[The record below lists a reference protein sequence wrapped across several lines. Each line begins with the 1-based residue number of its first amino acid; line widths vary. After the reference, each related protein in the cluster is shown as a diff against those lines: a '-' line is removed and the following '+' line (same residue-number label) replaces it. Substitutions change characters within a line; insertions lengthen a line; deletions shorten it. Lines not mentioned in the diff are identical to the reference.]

1 MIKSGR
7 ALRLGRLFKGD
18 ETPLFLVPLD
28 HTVTDGPF
36 TDARGYDA
44 LLGILADNGADAIV
58 VHKGRLR
65 LLPRSVYAR
74 LAVVVHLSASTRYA
88 ADPTFKYQVAEVE
101 DCLRRGADAVS
112 VHVNVGSLTEDR
124 QLRDM
129 AGVADACDR
138 AGLPLLA
145 MLYPRGPGIKD
156 HPQLETLLHAASL
169 AVDLGADIVKLPL
182 QGPVAAMKRVVE
194 FVSDPHTGGG
204 RRSGLGPPVRHLR
217 RRRDGKRRARTSGRT
232 QHLHGGGSRGKGAR
246 GPAAPVRGRRFQSR
260 GHPAARG
267 CSRRPNGIPDQRW
280 RGHPGARLMT
290 TAWIDIR
297 DCKGDEIPD
306 IIAAA
311 AEHRIEGVIFDGEAG
326 GALAT
331 RQAGVQWVA
340 FKNGG
345 GPDKIEADIC
355 VHCHN
360 GGASG
365 LAASHLRHSK
375 KDGILV
381 DVENMESLE
390 EACAAVRAGL
400 LTVIRFKDPTKIP
413 LEIVLAA
420 GSRRGAK
427 IMTFVSDLSEA
438 KVVMSVLESGPD
450 GVIMTP
456 RSAAEVEALGRL
468 CSPVRGQLA
477 LKEFSVT
484 EIADAGTG
492 DRVCVDTCSNFFRDE
507 GLLVGAFGG
516 GFLLCCSETHP
527 LPYMPTRPFRV
538 NAGAVSSYILS
549 SPDRTNYLSEL
560 RQGHTVTA
568 VRVNG
573 DTRPVVVGR
582 AKIETRPLLLIK
594 ARSADG
600 DEASLML
607 QYDWHVRML
616 GRAGAVHNITELTP
630 GSIILGYAAARA
642 RHVGMAVDEYCLEQ

>member
-1 MIKSGR
+1 
-7 ALRLGRLFKGD
+7 
-18 ETPLFLVPLD
+18 
-28 HTVTDGPF
+28 
-36 TDARGYDA
+36 
-44 LLGILADNGADAIV
+44 
-58 VHKGRLR
+58 
-65 LLPRSVYAR
+65 
-74 LAVVVHLSASTRYA
+74 
-88 ADPTFKYQVAEVE
+88 
-101 DCLRRGADAVS
+101 
-112 VHVNVGSLTEDR
+112 
-124 QLRDM
+124 
-129 AGVADACDR
+129 
-138 AGLPLLA
+138 
-145 MLYPRGPGIKD
+145 
-156 HPQLETLLHAASL
+156 
-169 AVDLGADIVKLPL
+169 
-182 QGPVAAMKRVVE
+182 
-194 FVSDPHTGGG
+194 
-204 RRSGLGPPVRHLR
+204 
-217 RRRDGKRRARTSGRT
+217 
-232 QHLHGGGSRGKGAR
+232 
-246 GPAAPVRGRRFQSR
+246 
-260 GHPAARG
+260 
-267 CSRRPNGIPDQRW
+267 
-280 RGHPGARLMT
+280 MT

-297 DCKGDEIPD
+297 GCKSDDIPD
-306 IIAAA
+306 IISAA
-311 AEHRIEGVIFDGEAG
+311 AEHRIEGVIFDGESDNTP
-326 GALAT
+326 AT

-345 GPDKIEADIC
+345 NGAGPGSADADIC
-355 VHCHN
+355 VHCYN

-468 CSPVRGQLA
+468 CTPVRGQLA
-477 LKEFSVT
+477 PKEFSVT

-549 SPDRTNYLSEL
+549 SPERTNYLSEL

-594 ARSADG
+594 ARNADG

-630 GSIILGYAAARA
+630 GAVILGYAAARA